1 MNYTTEQFKAVGA
14 WKAAL
19 GFLPVPK
26 RDGADNG
33 QRYVLLNGTTGNFCL
48 DFIGGL
54 ERKTQRDEAWSCDVG
69 HYVTCVDGSIT
80 VNRWDKQLS
89 EETYSLRSVVTQIHE
104 FHRHLEKTS
113 PDSSRGIAS
122 HVLRVFRQI
131 RTAVDEQNNA
141 LRSLRVLLHLLA
153 SAATDQHRLNRDLEL
168 WGITPEIVESSQG
181 IPDATWLPLHND
193 LSGIG
198 RSDDLRPYIEL
209 VLRHS
214 SGTVFQEAHV
224 EAELYPTL
232 SFPGL
237 ERSAIVRPRT
247 VPSEAGVYF
256 TPPALARTLAE
267 EATRDIE
274 PVEGRELILFDPACG
289 SGELLKECLRL
300 LSLRPYRSQVRAIGW
315 DKSPS
320 AVDMARFV
328 LAWEK
333 RTWPAAQVSV
343 EVRQQDSLSGAPW
356 PANVDILIMNP
367 PFKSWLRMS
376 HEEREVVG
384 GITGASYRPNL
395 AIAFAH
401 LGLGVLRDGG
411 TLAMI
416 TPNSLFEASS
426 GRSVRSSLAEVLTP
440 QLIARLGEQTVF
452 ARALVDAGIYI
463 GKRKPANDVQTTVL
477 WADSRANSLNRA
489 LRGLRKWRG
498 IEAEPLTDEGFSVYR
513 RDDIGKTGS
522 PWVARDYRAWMTYK
536 KIRSTKQTVPAKKLF
551 DIKLG
556 VRLGNDAFIVSNE
569 YVQKLTEN
577 ERQFFRPAVVNLSI
591 SDAKLNENYY
601 VFYPYSNG
609 LPAIATE
616 NELEQHVPTYFQEV
630 LLPAKPKLSARK
642 SLVRA
647 GLNWWELLEHRAWLR
662 EHRSKIVSKYFGKG
676 RSFAFDHTGE
686 FVVVVGSAWLLNKGA
701 LDLDRT
707 DDEIYFALLAYLS
720 SSTTED
726 LLKYV
731 SIQVSGGQWDLSNK
745 YLENLPILDLAKLAK
760 LEPNRLND
768 LVQTGIRI
776 SEGKVDRWA
785 DVDELVDSIL
795 NR

>member
-1 MNYTTEQFKAVGA
+1 MSYVQEFKTVGA
-14 WKAAL
+14 WRAAL
-19 GFLPVPK
+19 GTLPVPK
-26 RDGADNG
+26 RGSADNG
-33 QRYVLLNGTTGNFCL
+33 QRYVLLNGTRGNFCL
-48 DFIGGL
+48 DFVGGI
-54 ERKTQRDEAWSCDVG
+54 ESKTQRDEAWSCDVG
-69 HYVTCVDGSIT
+69 HYVTCVDDSII

-89 EETYSLRSVVTQIHE
+89 EETYSLHSVIAQIHE
-104 FHRHLEKTS
+104 FHRHLEKAE
-113 PDSSRGIAS
+113 PDSSRSITP

-153 SAATDQHRLNRDLEL
+153 SAATEQHRLDRDLEL
-168 WGITPEIVESSQG
+168 WGLTPQIVESSQG
-181 IPDATWLPLHND
+181 ISDATWLPLFND

-209 VLRHS
+209 VLRHA

-232 SFPGL
+232 SLPGIEL
-237 ERSAIVRPRT
+237 PAIVRRRAT
-247 VPSEAGVYF
+247 PSEAGIYF

-300 LSLRPYRSQVRAIGW
+300 LSLKPYRGRVRAIGW

-333 RTWPAAQVSV
+333 RTWPPAQVAI
-343 EVRQQDSLSGAPW
+343 EVVQQDSLAAPQW
-356 PANVDILIMNP
+356 PANVDILVMNP

-376 HEEREVVG
+376 AEEQEAVVR
-384 GITGASYRPNL
+384 ITGASYRPNL

-401 LGLGVLRDGG
+401 LGVAVLREGG

-426 GRSVRSSLAEVLTP
+426 GKSVRSALAEVLAP

-452 ARALVDAGIYI
+452 ARALVDAGIYV
-463 GKRKPANDVQTTVL
+463 GKRSPANAVQTTVL
-477 WADSRANSLNRA
+477 WADSRPNSLSRA

-498 IEAEPLTDEGFSVYR
+498 VEAEPLTEEGFSVYR
-513 RDDIGKTGS
+513 REDIGKTGG
-522 PWVARDYRAWMTYK
+522 PWVARDYKAWMTYK
-536 KIRSTKQTVPAKKLF
+536 SIRSTKQTVPAKKLF

-556 VRLGNDAFIVSNE
+556 VRLGNDVFIVSKE
-569 YVQKLTEN
+569 YVQRLAED
-577 ERQFFRPAVVNLSI
+577 EQRFFRPAVMNLSI
-591 SDAKLNENYY
+591 SDGRLNDNYY
-601 VFYPYSNG
+601 VFYPHSEG
-609 LPAIATE
+609 LPALTSEEDLRERI
-616 NELEQHVPTYFQEV
+616 PTYFQEL
-630 LLPAKPKLSARK
+630 LLPAKPKLSTRRQAD
-642 SLVRA
+642 
-647 GLNWWELLEHRAWLR
+647 LNWWELLRHRAWL
-662 EHRSKIVSKYFGKG
+662 EEPRSKIVSKYFGKR
-676 RSFAFDHTGE
+676 RSFAFDQSGE
-686 FVVVVGSAWLLNKGA
+686 FVVVVGSAWVRNKGTVQA
-701 LDLDRT
+701 LVT
-707 DDEIYFALLAYLS
+707 DDDIYFALLTYLS

-745 YLENLPILDLAKLAK
+745 YLENLPIPDLARLAK
-760 LEPNRLND
+760 SEPAKMND
-768 LVQTGIRI
+768 LIQTGIRI
-776 SEGKVDRWA
+776 SEGNVDRWA
-785 DVDELVDSIL
+785 DIDELVTSIL
-795 NR
+795 SR